1 VDGGCTSLV
10 SPVLNLAGMQ
20 KAYLYL
26 WRWFFQSGLGGD
38 NWSLQVSNNNGLTW
52 VDLEVLTTRQN
63 VWTPVTVDLETV
75 LPLTAFMRLR
85 ARVCDP
91 GIDSVV
97 EGALDDV
104 RIEALPPL
112 PASVGD
118 AGGAPSTVRIQPNP
132 MRTNAKIA
140 FRMSTPGDVTLDL
153 FDATGRR
160 VRNLVSGTLTAGA
173 HEVEWDGRDD
183 GGSDLPQ
190 GVYFYRLRMGG
201 VEESSRIVRTP

>member
-1 VDGGCTSLV
+1 
-10 SPVLNLAGMQ
+10 
-20 KAYLYL
+20 
-26 WRWFFQSGLGGD
+26 
-38 NWSLQVSNNNGLTW
+38 
-52 VDLEVLTTRQN
+52 
-63 VWTPVTVDLETV
+63 
-75 LPLTAFMRLR
+75 
-85 ARVCDP
+85 
-91 GIDSVV
+91 
-97 EGALDDV
+97 
-104 RIEALPPL
+104 
-112 PASVGD
+112 
-118 AGGAPSTVRIQPNP
+118 